1 MAVKIYDASAGAF
14 KDAPT
19 PQIYDA
25 STQAYKDST
34 GLVYDTSKSAWEER
48 WGGLANGVLYDR
60 GKENKKYYES
70 IDLHGGA
77 DISVHSNAKVTYK
90 KESDKLWINFALTT
104 DGQVRNNSGVGI
116 VFDGTDGMSIELV
129 NKLLDKGF
137 TNVNMYGRIKAKL
150 VNNTAYLKIKQDS
163 NVNMAGPKNYS
174 TSDEYYTVT
183 VNIVKDKPVYYG
195 FYCGNYFTI
204 DATAEIYKIWASK

>member
-1 MAVKIYDASAGAF
+1 MAVKIYDSSVGAF

-19 PQIYDA
+19 PQIYDTSA
-25 STQAYKDST
+25 QAYKDST
-34 GLVYDTSKSAWEER
+34 GLVYDVSKDAWDER
-48 WGGLANGVLYDR
+48 WGSLAVLYDC
-60 GKENKKYYES
+60 GKENRKYYES

-77 DISVHSNAKVTYK
+77 DISVHSSAKVTYK

-150 VNNTAYLKIKQDS
+150 SNNTAYLQIRQDS

-183 VNIVKDKPVYYG
+183 LNIVKDKPVHYG